1 MDYKLL
7 LVEVSEGLE
16 HALGHVAQREGCYQ
30 VAARQLE
37 VVEERPRVHELHHR
51 REHVLVCAEEHLVAP
66 HDRWVSQVVVHFR
79 LRLQH
84 GAVLLRCRQRHVL
97 DGHLH
102 RILAHCALP
111 CEHHPAIPL
120 ADHPVPR
127 DVASRVRVFLNLG
140 PGRVRPRHRASP
152 RALDGAGGRGHGQ
165 LVIVAVVRRRWWRTV
180 GRDRPRVAGRRAG
193 RDVDG
198 NFRMGAPFRLQGRL
212 RDHREARLPNP
223 AALARCGSPGLG
235 HPG

>member
-111 CEHHPAIPL
+111 CEHHPAVPL
-120 ADHPVPR
+120 ADDLVPH
-127 DVASRVRVFLNLG
+127 DVALQVAPLVRVFFDLG
-140 PGRVRPRHRASP
+140 QRRVRPRQRASP
-152 RALDGAGGRGHGQ
+152 RALDGTGGRRHGQ
-165 LVIVAVVRRRWWRTV
+165 LVIVTVLRHEIPTRRLCRDRPQAVSVHLRRRWWQ
-180 GRDRPRVAGRRAG
+180 GRDTPRVTRRRAV
-193 RDVDG
+193 RDGDG
-198 NFRMGAPFRLQGRL
+198 NFRSSSRTWLSGK
-212 RDHREARLPNP
+212 
-223 AALARCGSPGLG
+223 
-235 HPG
+235 